1 MVQGLDQKTN
11 WSYLGSFLYMQIW
24 NFTQKYTKLIIIQ
37 LQNNK
42 IIRDIQKQNTNRIIE
57 ANT

>member
-1 MVQGLDQKTN
+1 
-11 WSYLGSFLYMQIW
+11 MQIL

-42 IIRDIQKQNTNRIIE
+42 IIIDIQKQNTNKIIE
-57 ANT
+57 ANTYSYTTDDRQFLVNVFHTY